1 MKKMSE
7 KIKNANTA
15 TTDGRRLVA
24 EACKSFYEE
33 IEEDVHL
40 VGSDWMLKGLYD
52 DLCEGNFSEPFYC
65 EKKKETLEAC
75 IAIYNNNI
83 LPRLANK

>member
-1 MKKMSE
+1 MKTINE

-15 TTDGRRLVA
+15 TEEGRQLVA

-33 IEEDVHL
+33 IEEDVHK
-40 VGSDWMLKGLYD
+40 VGSDWMLKGLYN
-52 DLCEGNFSEPFYC
+52 DLCEGNFAEPFIC
-65 EKKKETLEAC
+65 EKKKETLATC

-83 LPRLANK
+83 LPRLKK